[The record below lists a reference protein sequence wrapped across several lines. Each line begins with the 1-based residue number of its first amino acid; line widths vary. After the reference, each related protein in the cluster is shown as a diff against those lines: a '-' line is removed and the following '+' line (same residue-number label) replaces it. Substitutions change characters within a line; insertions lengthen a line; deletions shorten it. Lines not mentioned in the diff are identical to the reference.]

1 MPDTL
6 YASIPGMSTITAV
19 NVATQHQQSVA
30 TATIQ
35 CQTTSKDI
43 GDEININLGYETNH
57 GHIFKGFVKQIER
70 TTPNNTYQITC
81 HDVMSRAVD
90 YFFVPD
96 NPEAPFRR
104 ANIKAEDL
112 IEDVLREAG
121 LTSFSLDNTDFT
133 FAVTAGVYAEVK
145 LVSAYDYANGITDVI
160 SWHMWA
166 NNVGQIQLKNRKPYW
181 MASGVPEASQPGYVA
196 DTALKTISDG
206 LGGSGVLEARYFEHE
221 RDLRN
226 RIVVHGAPGTTAI
239 AKSSSPHL
247 PSGFYKSAALY
258 WPILDSQSIADKA
271 ASYNL
276 ALLNRLSVGLNL
288 TIVGDHELLAHGAI
302 HATIDKLGI
311 DDDYYIYYAEHNWS
325 AKGYT
330 TTLELR
336 AKE

>member
-1 MPDTL
+1 MTDTL

-19 NVATQHQQSVA
+19 TVATQHQQSVA

-35 CQTTSKDI
+35 CQSTSKDI
-43 GDEININLGYETNH
+43 GDEINIDLGYNASH
-57 GHIFKGFVKQIER
+57 GHIFKGYVKQIER
-70 TTPNNTYQITC
+70 STPQGTYQITA

-90 YFFVPD
+90 FFFVPD

-104 ANIKAEDL
+104 ANITAEDL

-121 LTSFSLDNTDFT
+121 LTSFDLDATSFT

-145 LVSAYDYANGITDVI
+145 LVSAYDYANGISDVI
-160 SWHMWA
+160 AWHMWA
-166 NNVGQIQLKNRKPYW
+166 DNTGQIQLKNRKPYW
-181 MASGVPEASQPGYVA
+181 MAAGSPEAAQPGYVA

-206 LGGSGVLEARYFEHE
+206 LGGSGVIQAQYFEHE

-226 RIVVHGAPGTTAI
+226 RIVVHGTPGITAI
-239 AKSSSPHL
+239 AQSSSPHL
-247 PSGFYKSAALY
+247 PAGYYKSSALY
-258 WPILDSQSIADKA
+258 WPILDDQSVADKA

-276 ALLNRLSVGLNL
+276 SLLNRLSVGLGL
-288 TIVGDHELLAHGAI
+288 TIIGDHELLAHEAV

-311 DDDYYIYYAEHNWS
+311 DDDYYIFYAEHNWS

>member
-1 MPDTL
+1 MASTL
-6 YASIPGMSTITAV
+6 YASIPGMSTITAI

-35 CQTTSKDI
+35 CQTTTKDI
-43 GDEININLGYETNH
+43 GDEINIDLGYNSNH

-70 TTPNNTYQITC
+70 TTPDNTYQITC

-121 LTSFSLDNTDFT
+121 LTSFDFDDTFFT
-133 FAVTAGVYAEVK
+133 FAVTADVYAEVK
-145 LVSAYDYANGITDVI
+145 LVSAYDYANGITGI
-160 SWHMWA
+160 IAWHMWA
-166 NNVGQIQLKNRKPYW
+166 DNTGTIKLKNRKPYW
-181 MASGVPEASQPGYVA
+181 MESGGQEAQQPGYVG

-206 LGGSGVLEARYFEHE
+206 IGGSGVVQASFVEHE

-226 RIVVHGAPGTTAI
+226 RIVVHGSPGITAI
-239 AKSSSPHL
+239 AQSSSPHL
-247 PSGFYKSAALY
+247 PAGYYKSAALY
-258 WPILDSQSIADKA
+258 WPILDDQGYAQDA
-271 ASYNL
+271 ANYNL
-276 ALLNRLSVGLNL
+276 SLLNRLSVGLNL
-288 TIVGDHELLAHGAI
+288 TIVGDHELLAHEAV

-330 TTLELR
+330 TTLDLR

>member
-1 MPDTL
+1 MTDTL
-6 YASIPGMSTITAV
+6 YASIPGMSTISVV

-35 CQTTSKDI
+35 CQSTSKDI
-43 GDEININLGYETNH
+43 GDEINIDLGYVANH

-70 TTPNNTYQITC
+70 VTPNNTYQITA

-90 YFFVPD
+90 FFFVPD
-96 NPEAPFRR
+96 NPDAPFRR
-104 ANIKAEDL
+104 ANITAEAL

-121 LTSFSLDNTDFT
+121 LTSFDFDNTDFT

-160 SWHMWA
+160 AWHMWA
-166 NNVGQIQLKNRKPYW
+166 DNTGTIKLANRKPYW
-181 MASGVPEASQPGYVA
+181 MESGGPEASQPGYVA
-196 DTALKTISDG
+196 DTALKTLTDADA
-206 LGGSGVLEARYFEHE
+206 VQARYYKHE

-226 RIVVHGAPGTTAI
+226 RIVVHGTPGTTAI

-247 PSGFYKSAALY
+247 PAGYYKSAALY

-276 ALLNRLSVGLNL
+276 SLLNRLSVGLEL
-288 TIVGDHELLAHGAI
+288 TIVGDHELLAHDAV

-311 DDDYYIYYAEHNWS
+311 DNDYYIYYAEHNWS
-325 AKGYT
+325 AKGYV

>member
-1 MPDTL
+1 MADTL
-6 YASIPGMSTITAV
+6 YASVPGFDDFVSI

-35 CQTTSKDI
+35 CQSTTKDI
-43 GDEININLGYETNH
+43 GDEVNIDLGYVGNH
-57 GHIFKGFVKQIER
+57 GHIFKGYVKQIER
-70 TTPNNTYQITC
+70 STPNGTYQVTC
-81 HDVMSRAVD
+81 HDVLSRAVD

-96 NPEAPFRR
+96 NPDAPFRR

-112 IEDVLREAG
+112 VEDVLREAG
-121 LTSFSLDNTDFT
+121 LTSFDFDATSFT

-166 NNVGQIQLKNRKPYW
+166 NNVGTIKLKNRKPYW
-181 MASGVPEASQPGYVA
+181 MAAGSPESSQPGYTA

-206 LGGSGVLEARYFEHE
+206 LGGSGVLQASYFEHE

-226 RIVVHGAPGTTAI
+226 RIVVHGTPGTTAI
-239 AKSSSPHL
+239 ATASSPYL
-247 PSGFYKSAALY
+247 PAGYYKSAALY

-276 ALLNRLSVGLNL
+276 SLLNRLSVGLGL
-288 TIVGDHELLAHGAI
+288 TIIGDHELLAHDAV
-302 HATIDKLGI
+302 HATINKLGI
-311 DDDYYIYYAEHNWS
+311 DDDFYIYYAEHNWS

>member
-1 MPDTL
+1 MASTL
-6 YASIPGMSTITAV
+6 YASIPGMSTIIAV
-19 NVATQHQQSVA
+19 TVSTQHQQSVA

-35 CQTTSKDI
+35 CQSTTKDI
-43 GDEININLGYETNH
+43 GDEINIDLGYNDNH

-96 NPEAPFRR
+96 NPDAPFKR
-104 ANIKAEDL
+104 ANITAEDL

-121 LTSFSLDNTDFT
+121 LTSFDFDNTSFT

-145 LVSAYDYANGITDVI
+145 LVSAYDYANGISDI
-160 SWHMWA
+160 IAWHMWA
-166 NNVGQIQLKNRKPYW
+166 DNVGEIQLKNRKPYW
-181 MASGVPEASQPGYVA
+181 MAAGSPEALQPGYVA
-196 DTALKTISDG
+196 DVALKTLSDG
-206 LGGSGVLEARYFEHE
+206 SGGSGIIQARYFEHE

-226 RIVVHGAPGTTAI
+226 RIVVHGAPGVSAVATA
-239 AKSSSPHL
+239 ASSYL
-247 PSGFYKSAALY
+247 PAGYYKSAAMY
-258 WPILDSQSIADKA
+258 WPIFDSQTMADKA
-271 ASYNL
+271 AAYNL
-276 ALLNRLSVGLNL
+276 SLLNRLSTGLEL
-288 TIVGDHELLAHGAI
+288 TLVGDHELVAHEAV
-302 HATIDKLGI
+302 HATIDQIGI
-311 DDDYYIYYAEHNWS
+311 DDDFYIFYGEHNWS